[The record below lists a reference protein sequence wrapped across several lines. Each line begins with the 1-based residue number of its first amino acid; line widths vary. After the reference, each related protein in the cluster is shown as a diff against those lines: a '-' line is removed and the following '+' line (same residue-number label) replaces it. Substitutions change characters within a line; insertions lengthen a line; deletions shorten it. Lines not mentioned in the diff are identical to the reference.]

1 MVPVSSRRLMTS
13 AERHR
18 LLGDP
23 TRLAVLDALRT
34 GERTI
39 PDLVEVTGMHRNTVR
54 NHVLRLEEAGLVESR
69 PGPPGSRGRPALRY
83 RLRDPQT
90 ITDGPVFVQGL
101 VSLLRQTQGV
111 KAPQL
116 AEAEGERVGRGLR
129 RGAGAPATPAQAVR
143 QVAQALERLAFEPTV
158 HRQGGAYSLDLH
170 HCPFWGTPIERDGDI
185 ICSFH
190 LGLIRGIVQS
200 PSANPVGVRLTPLVE
215 RDLCR
220 TEVEF
225 EAG

>member
-1 MVPVSSRRLMTS
+1 MAPVGRRRLMTS

-39 PDLVEVTGMHRNTVR
+39 PELVEVTAMHRNTVR
-54 NHVLRLEEAGLVESR
+54 NHVHRLEEGGLVDSR

-83 RLRDPQT
+83 RLREPDT
-90 ITDGPVFVQGL
+90 ITDGPVFVEGL
-101 VSLLRQTQGV
+101 VSLLRRTQGPR
-111 KAPQL
+111 APQL

-129 RGAGAPATPAQAVR
+129 GGAAVPATPAQAVR

-158 HRQGGAYSLDLH
+158 HRHGGAYSVDLH
-170 HCPFWGTPIERDGDI
+170 HCPFWGRPIERDGDI
-185 ICSFH
+185 ICAFH
-190 LGLIRGIVQS
+190 RGLIRGIVQS
-200 PSANPVGVRLTPLVE
+200 PSATPVAVRLMPLVE